1 MLRCVAFDLD
11 GVIISSEPSF
21 AMFEQDYGIT
31 REQFRD
37 FFAGDPYLQAILGRC
52 DLITVLEPRLLE
64 WDWSAGVEEFIQIWL
79 QSCNT
84 PHPDAARVVRELAA
98 LGMTCCATTNQD
110 ETRAAYLDALP
121 SLQELFPRRFFSCHL
136 EAAKPDSGYFDAVQ
150 SSLGH
155 PPESIL
161 FLDDKPANVEGARAA
176 GWQAAHVS
184 SPHELRAVVARHVEG
199 IAA

>member
-21 AMFEQDYGIT
+21 AMFEENYGIT

-37 FFAGDPYLQAILGRC
+37 FFSGPYRQAMLGRC
-52 DLITVLEPRLLE
+52 DLITVLGPRLLK
-64 WDWSAGVEEFIQIWL
+64 WGWVAGVEEFIQIWL

-84 PHPDAARVVRELAA
+84 PDPDAACVVRELAA
-98 LGMTCCATTNQD
+98 LGMSCCATTNQD

-121 SLQELFPRRFFSCHL
+121 SLQELFSNRFFSCHL
-136 EAAKPDSGYFDAVQ
+136 KAAKPDSGYFDAVQ

-161 FLDDKPANVEGARAA
+161 FLDDKPENVDGARAA
-176 GWQAAHVS
+176 GWQAVH
-184 SPHELRAVVARHVEG
+184 HRGWR
-199 IAA
+199 

>member
-21 AMFEQDYGIT
+21 AMFERDYGIT
-31 REQFRD
+31 REQFLD
-37 FFAGDPYLQAILGRC
+37 FFAGPYRQAMLGHC

-64 WDWSAGVEEFIQIWL
+64 WGWAAGVEEFIQIWL
-79 QSCNT
+79 RSCDT
-84 PHPDAARVVRELAA
+84 PDPDAACVVRELSA

-121 SLQELFPRRFFSCHL
+121 SLQELFPSRFFSCHL
-136 EAAKPDSGYFDAVQ
+136 GAAKPDSCYFDAVQ
-150 SSLGH
+150 SSLGQL
-155 PPESIL
+155 PESIL

-184 SPHELRAVVARHVEG
+184 SPHELRAVVARQVEG